1 MKVSRSGSV
10 RLAHGAMQV
19 AMAAFTAALWP
30 TASGAMAGA
39 APAREASREP
49 VREPMRD
56 PMRPPA
62 AALPRADS
70 GGALASPALPPAV
83 RQLLVVDG
91 RRYVVDGTRRRGVGD
106 TLGDARI
113 ERIDDD
119 AVLLR
124 RGGELLRLPL
134 FAGVN
139 RRATRDDGTPSGT
152 AASTPATSPSP
163 ARRPQ
168 PAVQR
173 P

>member
-1 MKVSRSGSV
+1 M
-10 RLAHGAMQV
+10 
-19 AMAAFTAALWP
+19 
-30 TASGAMAGA
+30 
-39 APAREASREP
+39 
-49 VREPMRD
+49 REPMRD

-70 GGALASPALPPAV
+70 GGALASPAPPPAV

-139 RRATRDDGTPSGT
+139 RRATRDDGTPSGA
-152 AASTPATSPSP
+152 AASAPATSPSP